1 MRTTTQELNE
11 RTVKIIYH
19 AIIECGRHRF
29 CKAAGI
35 SESLYYKRRDRP
47 EMLRLG
53 EIRTLYRLGK
63 LTDDQILSM
72 VREERRKP

>member
-11 RTVKIIYH
+11 RTVKIIDH

-35 SESLYYKRRDRP
+35 SESLYYKRRARP

>member
-11 RTVKIIYH
+11 RTVKIIDH

-72 VREERRKP
+72 GREERRKP

>member
-11 RTVKIIYH
+11 RTVKIIDH
-19 AIIECGRHRF
+19 AIIERGRHRF

-72 VREERRKP
+72 VREERR